1 MTPITKIK
9 FFLSR
14 PKVIIVAG
22 RGRGTAREAIYH
34 VLKSHFK
41 IGKEIM
47 LSVDMEDSVFYLKN
61 SQLPILAVT
70 HVGDY
75 HPDKEFFDGDARDTD
90 KAAELAKVLPAHGR
104 LVLNFDDETVRE
116 IKDESIAHP
125 LTFGFGAR
133 ADIRVSDIV
142 LTKVSSPGT
151 NFKINYEGNIVPVWL
166 EKLFGKENIY
176 AALTAAAVGEVLGL
190 NLVEISEGLKSYF
203 GIAGKMRLIPGIKN
217 SWILD
222 DTATTSA
229 LTMLEA
235 LAVLKGIETTGQR
248 IAVLGDVLNIGKY
261 AIEAHETV
269 GEKAEKSA
277 DLLFTI
283 GDRAKF
289 FAEGARNNGMPADK
303 ISKFSNAKEAALALR
318 QEIKEGD
325 LVLIDGSKEMNM
337 IDIVKEITAPS
348 MPSSSSPV

>member
-1 MTPITKIK
+1 MTLINKIK

-14 PKVIIVAG
+14 PKVIVVSG

-34 VLKSHFK
+34 VLKGHFK
-41 IGKEIM
+41 IGKEIL
-47 LSVDMEDSVFYLKN
+47 LSVDTEDSIFHLKN

-75 HPDKEFFDGDARDTD
+75 HPDKEFFDGDVRDIH
-90 KAAELAKVLPAHGR
+90 KAAELAGVLPAHGR
-104 LVLNFDDETVRE
+104 LILNFDDETVRE

-133 ADIRVSDIV
+133 ADIRASDVV
-142 LTKVSSPGT
+142 LTKISSPGT
-151 NFKINYEGNIVPVWL
+151 NFKINYDGNIVPVWL
-166 EKLFGKENIY
+166 EMLFGKENIY
-176 AALTAAAVGEVLGL
+176 AALTAAAVGEALGL

-203 GIAGKMRLIPGIKN
+203 GIAGKMRLIPGVKN

-222 DTATTSA
+222 DTATASD

-235 LAVLKGIETTGQR
+235 LAVLKGIEIAGQR

-269 GEKAEKSA
+269 GEKAEKSV
-277 DLLFTI
+277 DLLFTV

-289 FAEGARNNGMPADK
+289 FAGGAKSNGMPADK
-303 ISKFSNAKEAALALR
+303 IFQFSNAKEAALVLR

-325 LVLIDGSKEMNM
+325 IILVDGSKEMNM
-337 IDIVKEITAPS
+337 IDIVKEITAPL
-348 MPSSSSPV
+348 SSLV